1 MSALR
6 IVLHLGTR
14 AGPATIDA
22 ALKDHLDPVTI
33 LVPAEGRLLGPNV
46 DVEAG
51 DLEALSEVVRSR
63 AFEHATEVAEQ
74 SERELTDVFG
84 AEPEG
89 ADRIVA
95 RLLDPPLEDGLADV
109 LDQQDAVEE
118 LFAAR
123 DALEILD
130 ETGIRLEG
138 VLDARGVDLVT
149 R

>member
-1 MSALR
+1 MR

-33 LVPAEGRLLGPNV
+33 LVPADERLLGPNV
-46 DVEAG
+46 GVDAG
-51 DLEALSEVVRSR
+51 DLEAVIEVVRSR
-63 AFEHATEVAEQ
+63 ALEHATEAAER

-84 AEPEG
+84 SEPEG
-89 ADRIVA
+89 GDRVVA

-109 LDQQDAVEE
+109 LDEQGSIEE

-130 ETGIRLEG
+130 EAGIRLEG

>member
-1 MSALR
+1 MSTLR

-14 AGPATIDA
+14 AGAATIDA
-22 ALKDHLDPVTI
+22 ALKDHLDAVTI
-33 LVPAEGRLLGPNV
+33 VVPADERLLGPNV

-51 DLEALSEVVRSR
+51 DLEALCEVVRSR
-63 AFEHATEVAEQ
+63 ALEHATEAAERF
-74 SERELTDVFG
+74 ERELTDVFG
-84 AEPEG
+84 SEPEG

-95 RLLDPPLEDGLADV
+95 QLLDPPLEDELADV
-109 LDQQDAVEE
+109 LDEQDAADE

-130 ETGIRLEG
+130 EAGIRLEG
-138 VLDARGVDLVT
+138 ILDARGVDLVT